1 MGNTVAR
8 FEKILDTSGRV
19 VLQMFDP
26 RGWSSRK
33 TFVESAYKRFLR
45 READVD
51 GLAHYLN
58 EMETGHLNRW
68 QVVGCF
74 IRSPEFH
81 YMWEVL
87 SGGDTLHMK
96 LHKARCDLVKLL
108 PPADDVLDLGGAN
121 ADTVEGS
128 LLAMGYP
135 HLAKTITIVDLPP
148 AERFAQIASYA
159 QEQEDAWMSTARG
172 TKIRYLYRS
181 MSNLDDIASES
192 VDLIWS
198 GQTIEHV
205 EKQEAIH
212 VLQEGHRILRL
223 GGYFCLDT
231 PNARLCRMM
240 TPNGF
245 IFPEHKHE
253 YYFEEL
259 VAEVRKA
266 GFSVVETKGI
276 GPMPRTLHTRRFDAL
291 ELYRNT
297 FVCDDAEAAYFF
309 YLKCLKDK

>member
-1 MGNTVAR
+1 MVR

-19 VLQMFDP
+19 TLQILDP
-26 RGWSSRK
+26 QGWSSHK
-33 TFVESAYKRFLR
+33 TFVESAYRRFLR

-58 EMETGHLNRW
+58 EMEAGHLNRW
-68 QVVGCF
+68 RLIGCF

-87 SGGDTLHMK
+87 RGGDTLHMK

-108 PPADDVLDLGGAN
+108 PPADDILDLGGAN
-121 ADTVEGS
+121 ADTVEGA

-135 HLAKTITIVDLPP
+135 HPARTITIVDLPP
-148 AERFAQIASYA
+148 AERFAQIASYT
-159 QEQEDAWMSTARG
+159 QEQGDVWMPTTRG
-172 TKIRYLYRS
+172 AKIRYLYRS
-181 MSNLDDIASES
+181 MSKLDDFPSDS
-192 VDLIWS
+192 MDLIWS
-198 GQTIEHV
+198 GQTIEHI
-205 EKQEAIH
+205 EKEEAIH
-212 VLQEGHRILRL
+212 VLQEGYRILRP

-240 TPNGF
+240 APNGF

-259 VAEVRKA
+259 ADEVRKA
-266 GFSVVETKGI
+266 GFSIVETKGI
-276 GPMPRTLHTRRFDAL
+276 GPMPRTLRKQRFDAL

-297 FVCDDAEAAYFF
+297 VICDEAEAAYSF
-309 YLKCLKDK
+309 YFKCLKNKRG